1 MDATASTPTVDALE
15 VKRIKFYKAF
25 LIATMLNNVFLA
37 WLCLAKGGGPALAA
51 APEWVPQAL
60 GALGAATVVF
70 AGIALALRKIGAI
83 GVVAAGAGAIGV
95 SLVGGAVAFAVVFFL
110 GTGLWALIA
119 KRNWYRLV

>member
-25 LIATMLNNVFLA
+25 LIATILNNLFLA
-37 WLCLAKGGGPALAA
+37 YLGLGTASDPKWAA
-51 APEWVPQAL
+51 VPGWVPQTL

-70 AGIALALRKIGAI
+70 AGIALANRKLGAI
-83 GVVAAGAGAIGV
+83 GVVVAGM
-95 SLVGGAVAFAVVFFL
+95 GAVGVFLSIGAVTFALPFLFGTAF
-110 GTGLWALIA
+110 WAFIA